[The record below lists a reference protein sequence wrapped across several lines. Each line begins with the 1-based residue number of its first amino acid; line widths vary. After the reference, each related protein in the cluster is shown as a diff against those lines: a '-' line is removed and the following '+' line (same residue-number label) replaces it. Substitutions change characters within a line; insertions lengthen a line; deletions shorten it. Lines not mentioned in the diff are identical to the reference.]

1 MNRLAPRGASGL
13 KCPECPN
20 PTVSFCLAP
29 RGASGLKFSILA
41 FGLRHRS
48 LAPRGA
54 SGLKY
59 QRVKTSK
66 PEMSSGSAR
75 S

>member
-54 SGLKY
+54 SGLKF
-59 QRVKTSK
+59 TSSQCYN
-66 PEMSSGSAR
+66 PTG
-75 S
+75 